1 MRGFKPDDQRQPQG
15 GNMGH
20 DAVMAAIARQN
31 QQQTAPQAEP
41 PKPESRPMQSLRQIF
56 SGTVFDPRSRQDKR
70 EREAGLADGGFVRAA
85 RGFLGLKDR
94 KKQIDEAVAGAAGEP
109 PAPAPAEPRAKS
121 GRPPDTSKFDPA
133 LVTETNPAGIRF
145 ADGGRVRPRG
155 FVAGPGTG
163 TSDSIKARLS
173 DGEYVLPADTVAAV
187 GVDALDALK
196 DATHTPVA
204 SQKAQRSTEPLFAVG
219 GLVDDERKRN
229 SFGNAAAAANDYGV
243 QQVMGQATQMT
254 AAPEVRAAI
263 GQQLDSP
270 ARVQA
275 AVSQIPTGI
284 SGSRPQAATP
294 AAQTTLPVA
303 APVADP
309 QVQADR
315 AAIGSAWNSVK
326 GMSENAGRAIADM
339 ATLVP
344 RGLVGAY
351 DSAVVRP
358 MRAAGLN
365 AAYLSPALV
374 PDGVDPASMT
384 PFTDQKRMREAST
397 AAAVAPP
404 QSAPA
409 PAVSPANTNDR
420 SGDANMPAMDTGAR
434 GLALPLGAVP
444 AANDQSK
451 PQQVAP
457 IIYRQGNSFGDSPE
471 AASWGARGSKN
482 PNAND
487 LAAADALANRSAQEV
502 SAMAARLQQP
512 TAAGFQPMQA
522 PQVEHSGNSWQARND
537 LRNAQVSASSMTEKP
552 GYGGIVTRRGVV
564 GGQQGGGPASQQY
577 AALLAQD
584 MKARGLEPELA
595 GKAMQE
601 NAGLQREG
609 MREQGQN
616 ARTAAELG
624 VRGFDAMQR
633 NAIERGR
640 LGLDAR
646 RTTLDENVKNI
657 DIRAG
662 QRLEALQNRYASA
675 KNDTERAAITKEI
688 RDLSGKDSGSDWAVQ
703 VTPAT
708 KNADGSTSEASI
720 YRYNKRTGDV
730 QRVDGQEKQQ
740 KFEDGKV
747 YTDANGNRR
756 KWDEKNKQWQPV

>member
-15 GNMGH
+15 GNMGR

-41 PKPESRPMQSLRQIF
+41 PKPESSPMQSLRQIF

-70 EREAGLADGGFVRAA
+70 EREAGL
-85 RGFLGLKDR
+85 
-94 KKQIDEAVAGAAGEP
+94 
-109 PAPAPAEPRAKS
+109 
-121 GRPPDTSKFDPA
+121 
-133 LVTETNPAGIRF
+133 

-173 DGEYVLPADTVAAV
+173 DGEYVLPADTVQAV

-204 SQKAQRSTEPLFAVG
+204 KPDKNRAGEPLFANA

-229 SFGNAAAAANDYGV
+229 SFGDAAAAANDYGV

-263 GQQLDSP
+263 GQQLDAP

-284 SGSRPQAATP
+284 SGSRPQASTP

-326 GMSENAGRAIADM
+326 GMNENAGRAIADM

-374 PDGVDPASMT
+374 PDGVDPSSMT
-384 PFTDQKRMREAST
+384 PFTDQKRLREANTT
-397 AAAVAPP
+397 AAIAPTQTDQRIASGAQP
-404 QSAPA
+404 VPGAPA
-409 PAVSPANTNDR
+409 ASPINTTDR

-434 GLALPLGAVP
+434 GLALPPGAAPVV
-444 AANDQSK
+444 NDPSK
-451 PQQVAP
+451 PQQVMP
-457 IIYRQGNSFGDSPE
+457 GIYRQGNSFGDSPE

-522 PQVEHSGNSWQARND
+522 PQVEHSGNSWARRNE
-537 LRNAQVSASSMTEKP
+537 LRNAQVSASSMTEQP

-564 GGQQGGGPASQQY
+564 GGQKGGGPASQQY

-675 KNDTERAAITKEI
+675 KNDTERAAIAKEI
-688 RDLSGKDSGSDWAVQ
+688 RDLSGKDAGSDWAVQ

-708 KNADGSTSEASI
+708 KNPDGSTSEASI

>member
-15 GNMGH
+15 GNMGR

-41 PKPESRPMQSLRQIF
+41 PKPESSPMQSLRQIF

-70 EREAGLADGGFVRAA
+70 EREAGL
-85 RGFLGLKDR
+85 
-94 KKQIDEAVAGAAGEP
+94 
-109 PAPAPAEPRAKS
+109 
-121 GRPPDTSKFDPA
+121 
-133 LVTETNPAGIRF
+133 

-173 DGEYVLPADTVAAV
+173 DGEYVLPADTVQAV

-204 SQKAQRSTEPLFAVG
+204 KPDKNRAGEPLFANA

-229 SFGNAAAAANDYGV
+229 SFGDAAAAANDHGV
-243 QQVMGQATQMT
+243 QQVGLPTAAGGALNPPQKSAPSPVDILRTARGQAQDGSV
-254 AAPEVRAAI
+254 AASSLDRQIAAHE
-263 GQQLDSP
+263 S
-270 ARVQA
+270 A
-275 AVSQIPTGI
+275 
-284 SGSRPQAATP
+284 AATGK
-294 AAQTTLPVA
+294 ALG
-303 APVADP
+303 D
-309 QVQADR
+309 
-315 AAIGSAWNSVK
+315 
-326 GMSENAGRAIADM
+326 AGRAVVGLFRKPDRGSDVSVFDAPPHPV
-339 ATLVP
+339 VP
-344 RGLVGAY
+344 N
-351 DSAVVRP
+351 P
-358 MRAAGLN
+358 
-365 AAYLSPALV
+365 
-374 PDGVDPASMT
+374 
-384 PFTDQKRMREAST
+384 TDQRLASGSQQ
-397 AAAVAPP
+397 APG
-404 QSAPA
+404 A
-409 PAVSPANTNDR
+409 PAVLPINTTDR

-434 GLALPLGAVP
+434 GLALP

-457 IIYRQGNSFGDSPE
+457 GIYRQGNSFGDSPE

-522 PQVEHSGNSWQARND
+522 PQVEHSGNSWARRNE
-537 LRNAQVSASSMTEKP
+537 LRNAQVSASSMTEQP

-564 GGQQGGGPASQQY
+564 GGQQGGGTASQQY

-609 MREQGQN
+609 MREQGLN
-616 ARTAAELG
+616 TRSAAELAA
-624 VRGFDAMQR
+624 RGFDAQAR
-633 NAIERGR
+633 R
-640 LGLDAR
+640 GLDER
-646 RTTLDENVKNI
+646 RLALDEKVKGAEV
-657 DIRAG
+657 RAAG
-662 QRLEALQNRYASA
+662 RQEKLFEQYANA
-675 KNDTERAAITKEI
+675 KTDEERARIAKTI
-688 RDLSGKDSGSDWAVQ
+688 RDLSGKDSGSEWAVQ

-708 KNADGSTSEASI
+708 KNPDGSTSEASI

-730 QRVDGQEKQQ
+730 QRVDGQASAPSANHVAALRKDPSLAAQFDETYGAGAAKRVL
-740 KFEDGKV
+740 GK
-747 YTDANGNRR
+747 
-756 KWDEKNKQWQPV
+756 

>member
-15 GNMGH
+15 GNMGR

-41 PKPESRPMQSLRQIF
+41 PKPESSPMQSLRQIF

-70 EREAGLADGGFVRAA
+70 EREAGL
-85 RGFLGLKDR
+85 
-94 KKQIDEAVAGAAGEP
+94 
-109 PAPAPAEPRAKS
+109 
-121 GRPPDTSKFDPA
+121 
-133 LVTETNPAGIRF
+133 

-204 SQKAQRSTEPLFAVG
+204 KPDKNRAGEPLFANA

-229 SFGNAAAAANDYGV
+229 SFGDAAAAANDYGV
-243 QQVMGQATQMT
+243 QQVMGKATQMT

-263 GQQLDSP
+263 GQQLDAP

-275 AVSQIPTGI
+275 AVNQIPTGI
-284 SGSRPQAATP
+284 SGQRAPVPVASTVSPPVATAPAVETDHQAGAPSAAPVRVQRQRDVRGAEFAEQQRAAAANRASWSADYDRAGAQMAADAREAAARRIGNAIMRPASSPATP
-294 AAQTTLPVA
+294 IHPVGFVPGDADMPARDVGKVDFAQSSVAAAPGQRPGVANA
-303 APVADP
+303 APVAP
-309 QVQADR
+309 ARGAD
-315 AAIGSAWNSVK
+315 I
-326 GMSENAGRAIADM
+326 
-339 ATLVP
+339 
-344 RGLVGAY
+344 
-351 DSAVVRP
+351 
-358 MRAAGLN
+358 
-365 AAYLSPALV
+365 
-374 PDGVDPASMT
+374 
-384 PFTDQKRMREAST
+384 
-397 AAAVAPP
+397 
-404 QSAPA
+404 
-409 PAVSPANTNDR
+409 NTTDR

-434 GLALPLGAVP
+434 GLALP

-457 IIYRQGNSFGDSPE
+457 GIYRQGNSFGDSPE

-522 PQVEHSGNSWQARND
+522 PQVEHSGNSWARRNE
-537 LRNAQVSASSMTEKP
+537 LRNAQVSASSMTEQP

-564 GGQQGGGPASQQY
+564 GGQQGGGTASQQY

-609 MREQGQN
+609 MREQGAN
-616 ARTAAELG
+616 AREAGRNALAQGELG
-624 VRGFDAMQR
+624 LKREAAGFQ
-633 NAIERGR
+633 
-640 LGLDAR
+640 
-646 RTTLDENVKNI
+646 T
-657 DIRAG
+657 
-662 QRLEALQNRYASA
+662 
-675 KNDTERAAITKEI
+675 RAAAQQEQLRNVLLDPNATPEQRKIAQ
-688 RDLSGKDSGSDWAVQ
+688 RSLAALSGKTAADRMQTVELPDTTNEMGQ
-703 VTPAT
+703 VVRGGQAL
-708 KNADGSTSEASI
+708 
-720 YRYNKRTGDV
+720 V
-730 QRVDGQEKQQ
+730 RVL
-740 KFEDGKV
+740 EDGTVQQVPIGAQAPAPIAAPKAGEVRNGYRFKGGNPNDQANWTKV
-747 YTDANGNRR
+747 
-756 KWDEKNKQWQPV
+756 

>member
-41 PKPESRPMQSLRQIF
+41 PKPESSPMQSLRQIF

-70 EREAGLADGGFVRAA
+70 EREAGL
-85 RGFLGLKDR
+85 
-94 KKQIDEAVAGAAGEP
+94 
-109 PAPAPAEPRAKS
+109 
-121 GRPPDTSKFDPA
+121 
-133 LVTETNPAGIRF
+133 

-204 SQKAQRSTEPLFAVG
+204 KPDKNRAGEPLFANA
-219 GLVDDERKRN
+219 GLVASTVSPPVATAPAVETDHQAGAPSAAPVRVQRQRDVRGAEFAEQQR
-229 SFGNAAAAANDYGV
+229 AAAANRASWSADYDRAGA
-243 QQVMGQATQMT
+243 QMAADAREAAARRIGNAIMRPASSPATPIHPVGFVPGDADMPARDVGKVDFAQSSVA
-254 AAPEVRAAI
+254 AAP
-263 GQQLDSP
+263 GQQP
-270 ARVQA
+270 GVAN
-275 AVSQIPTGI
+275 
-284 SGSRPQAATP
+284 
-294 AAQTTLPVA
+294 A
-303 APVADP
+303 APVA
-309 QVQADR
+309 
-315 AAIGSAWNSVK
+315 
-326 GMSENAGRAIADM
+326 
-339 ATLVP
+339 
-344 RGLVGAY
+344 
-351 DSAVVRP
+351 
-358 MRAAGLN
+358 
-365 AAYLSPALV
+365 
-374 PDGVDPASMT
+374 PASGAT
-384 PFTDQKRMREAST
+384 I
-397 AAAVAPP
+397 
-404 QSAPA
+404 
-409 PAVSPANTNDR
+409 NTTDR

-434 GLALPLGAVP
+434 GLALPPGAVP
-444 AANDQSK
+444 VVNDPSK
-451 PQQVAP
+451 PQQVMP
-457 IIYRQGNSFGDSPE
+457 GIYRQGNSFGDSVE
-471 AASWGARGSKN
+471 AAAWGANGSKN
-482 PNAND
+482 PTAND

-522 PQVEHSGNSWQARND
+522 PQVEHSGNSWARRNE
-537 LRNAQVSASSMTEKP
+537 LRNAQVSASSMTEQP

-564 GGQQGGGPASQQY
+564 GGQKGGGPASQQY

-675 KNDTERAAITKEI
+675 KNDTERAAIAKEI
-688 RDLSGKDSGSDWAVQ
+688 RDLSGKDAGSDWAVQ

-708 KNADGSTSEASI
+708 KNPDGSTSEASI

>member
-41 PKPESRPMQSLRQIF
+41 PKPESSPMHSLRQIF

-70 EREAGLADGGFVRAA
+70 EREAGLADGG
-85 RGFLGLKDR
+85 
-94 KKQIDEAVAGAAGEP
+94 
-109 PAPAPAEPRAKS
+109 
-121 GRPPDTSKFDPA
+121 
-133 LVTETNPAGIRF
+133 
-145 ADGGRVRPRG
+145 RVRPRG

-173 DGEYVLPADTVAAV
+173 HGEYVLPADTVAAV

-204 SQKAQRSTEPLFAVG
+204 KPDKNRMGEPLFANA

-229 SFGNAAAAANDYGV
+229 SFGDAAAAANDHGV

-263 GQQLDSP
+263 GQQLDAP

-284 SGSRPQAATP
+284 SGQRLPERTQAA
-294 AAQTTLPVA
+294 A
-303 APVADP
+303 APTAAPGLDADP
-309 QVQADR
+309 QVRSDR
-315 AAIGSAWNSVK
+315 AAFGSAWSGIK
-326 GMSENAGRAIADM
+326 GASEDAGRAMVDV

-457 IIYRQGNSFGDSPE
+457 SIYRQGNSFGDSPE
-471 AASWGARGSKN
+471 AAAWGASGSKN

-522 PQVEHSGNSWQARND
+522 PPVEHSGNSWQARND
-537 LRNAQVSASSMTEKP
+537 LRNAQVSASSMTEQP

-564 GGQQGGGPASQQY
+564 GGQQGGGPASKQY

-609 MREQGQN
+609 M
-616 ARTAAELG
+616 
-624 VRGFDAMQR
+624 RGFDAMQR

-675 KNDTERAAITKEI
+675 KNDTERAAIAKEI
-688 RDLSGKDSGSDWAVQ
+688 RDLSGKDAGSDWAVQ

-708 KNADGSTSEASI
+708 NNPDGSTSEASI

>member
-15 GNMGH
+15 GNMGR

-41 PKPESRPMQSLRQIF
+41 PKPESSPMQSLRQIF

-70 EREAGLADGGFVRAA
+70 EREAGL
-85 RGFLGLKDR
+85 
-94 KKQIDEAVAGAAGEP
+94 
-109 PAPAPAEPRAKS
+109 
-121 GRPPDTSKFDPA
+121 
-133 LVTETNPAGIRF
+133 

-204 SQKAQRSTEPLFAVG
+204 KPDKNRAGEPLFANA

-229 SFGNAAAAANDYGV
+229 SFGDAAAAANDYGV
-243 QQVMGQATQMT
+243 QQVMGKATQMT

-263 GQQLDSP
+263 GQQLDAP

-284 SGSRPQAATP
+284 SGSRPQASTP

-326 GMSENAGRAIADM
+326 GMNENAGRAIADM

-374 PDGVDPASMT
+374 PDGVDPSSMT

-409 PAVSPANTNDR
+409 PAVSPANTTDR

-434 GLALPLGAVP
+434 GLALP

-457 IIYRQGNSFGDSPE
+457 GIYRQGNSFGDSPE

-522 PQVEHSGNSWQARND
+522 PQVEHSGNSWARRNE
-537 LRNAQVSASSMTEKP
+537 LRNAQVSASSMTEQP

-564 GGQQGGGPASQQY
+564 GGQQGGGTASQQY

-640 LGLDAR
+640 LVLDAR

-662 QRLEALQNRYASA
+662 QRLEALQNRYAAA
-675 KNDTERAAITKEI
+675 KNDSERAAIAKEI
-688 RDLSGKDSGSDWAVQ
+688 RDLSGKTDADHLKNSFMAVGGGQEWDDQAKVMRNVPQRLVDLRTLQEVGAPARQGPAQ
-703 VTPAT
+703 VTSKEQMDKLPRGTPFIGPDGKQYT
-708 KNADGSTSEASI
+708 KN
-720 YRYNKRTGDV
+720 
-730 QRVDGQEKQQ
+730 
-740 KFEDGKV
+740 
-747 YTDANGNRR
+747 
-756 KWDEKNKQWQPV
+756 

>member
-15 GNMGH
+15 GNMGR

-41 PKPESRPMQSLRQIF
+41 PKPESSPMQSLRQIF

-70 EREAGLADGGFVRAA
+70 EREAGL
-85 RGFLGLKDR
+85 
-94 KKQIDEAVAGAAGEP
+94 
-109 PAPAPAEPRAKS
+109 
-121 GRPPDTSKFDPA
+121 
-133 LVTETNPAGIRF
+133 

-204 SQKAQRSTEPLFAVG
+204 KPDKNRAGEPLFANA

-229 SFGNAAAAANDYGV
+229 SFGDAAAAANDYGV

-254 AAPEVRAAI
+254 AAPAVRAAI
-263 GQQLDSP
+263 GQQLDAP

-284 SGSRPQAATP
+284 SGSRPQASTP

-326 GMSENAGRAIADM
+326 GMNENAGRAIADM

-374 PDGVDPASMT
+374 PDGVDPSSMT

-409 PAVSPANTNDR
+409 PAVSPANTTDR

-434 GLALPLGAVP
+434 GLALP

-457 IIYRQGNSFGDSPE
+457 GIYRQGNSFGDSPE

-522 PQVEHSGNSWQARND
+522 PQVEHSGNSWARRNE
-537 LRNAQVSASSMTEKP
+537 LRNAQVSASSMTEQP

-564 GGQQGGGPASQQY
+564 GGQQGGGTASQQY

-609 MREQGQN
+609 MREQGAN
-616 ARTAAELG
+616 AREAGRNALTAEELAL
-624 VRGFDAMQR
+624 RREAQGFQTREAQQKEQLRNVLLDPKSTPEQRAVAQR
-633 NAIERGR
+633 N
-640 LGLDAR
+640 L
-646 RTTLDENVKNI
+646 
-657 DIRAG
+657 
-662 QRLEALQNRYASA
+662 
-675 KNDTERAAITKEI
+675 AA
-688 RDLSGKDSGSDWAVQ
+688 LSGKTAADRMQTVALPDTTNEMGQ
-703 VTPAT
+703 VVRGGQAL
-708 KNADGSTSEASI
+708 
-720 YRYNKRTGDV
+720 V
-730 QRVDGQEKQQ
+730 RVL
-740 KFEDGKV
+740 EDGTVQQVPIGAQAPAPQGGLPKV
-747 YTDANGNRR
+747 ATPQDLAALKSGTRFVDSNGVERI
-756 KWDEKNKQWQPV
+756 KK

>member
-41 PKPESRPMQSLRQIF
+41 PKPESSPMQSLRQIF

-70 EREAGLADGGFVRAA
+70 EREAGL
-85 RGFLGLKDR
+85 
-94 KKQIDEAVAGAAGEP
+94 
-109 PAPAPAEPRAKS
+109 
-121 GRPPDTSKFDPA
+121 
-133 LVTETNPAGIRF
+133 

-204 SQKAQRSTEPLFAVG
+204 KPDKNRAGEPLFANA

-229 SFGNAAAAANDYGV
+229 SFGDAAAAANDYGV
-243 QQVMGQATQMT
+243 QQVMGKATQMT

-263 GQQLDSP
+263 GQQLDAP

-284 SGSRPQAATP
+284 SGSRPQASTP

-309 QVQADR
+309 QVQSDR

-326 GMSENAGRAIADM
+326 GMNENAGRAIADM

-351 DSAVVRP
+351 DSVVVRP

-374 PDGVDPASMT
+374 PDGVDPSSMT
-384 PFTDQKRMREAST
+384 PFTDQKRLREANTT
-397 AAAVAPP
+397 AAIAPTQTDQRIASGAQP
-404 QSAPA
+404 VPGAPA
-409 PAVSPANTNDR
+409 ASPINTTDR
-420 SGDANMPAMDTGAR
+420 SGDANMPAMDVGAR
-434 GLALPLGAVP
+434 GFNPVAAATPAVSNQ
-444 AANDQSK
+444 A
-451 PQQVAP
+451 QQVAP
-457 IIYRQGNSFGDSPE
+457 GVYLQGNSFGDSPE
-471 AASWGARGSKN
+471 AASWGARGGKN

-522 PQVEHSGNSWQARND
+522 PQVEHSGNSWARRNE
-537 LRNAQVSASSMTEKP
+537 LRNAQVSASSMTEQP

-564 GGQQGGGPASQQY
+564 GGQKGGGPASQQY

-657 DIRAG
+657 SIRAA
-662 QRLEALQNRYASA
+662 QRLESLQNRYAQA
-675 KNDTERAAITKEI
+675 KDDTERAAIAREI
-688 RDLSGKDSGSDWAVQ
+688 RDLSGKQDQNAAARMEVVRGSVD
-703 VTPAT
+703 PAT
-708 KNADGSTSEASI
+708 GRRDGDYAVIFDPNTQTA
-720 YRYNKRTGDV
+720 RTV
-730 QRVDGQEKQQ
+730 PVDGQGGRQQ
-740 KFEDGKV
+740 NFEVGKV
-747 YTDANGNRR
+747 YQDANGNRR
-756 KWDEKNKQWQPV
+756 KWDGEKWQKV

>member
-1 MRGFKPDDQRQPQG
+1 
-15 GNMGH
+15 MGH

-41 PKPESRPMQSLRQIF
+41 PKPESSPMQSLRQIF

-173 DGEYVLPADTVAAV
+173 HGEYVLPADTVQAV

-204 SQKAQRSTEPLFAVG
+204 KPDKNRAGEPLFANA

-229 SFGNAAAAANDYGV
+229 SFGDAAAAANDYGV
-243 QQVMGQATQMT
+243 QQVMGKATQMT
-254 AAPEVRAAI
+254 ATPEVRAAI
-263 GQQLDSP
+263 GQQLDAP
-270 ARVQA
+270 ERTQA
-275 AVSQIPTGI
+275 AVNQIPTGI
-284 SGSRPQAATP
+284 SGSRPQASTP

-326 GMSENAGRAIADM
+326 GMNENAGRAIANM

-344 RGLVGAY
+344 RALVGAY

-374 PDGVDPASMT
+374 PDGVDPSSMT
-384 PFTDQKRMREAST
+384 PFTDQKRLREANTT
-397 AAAVAPP
+397 AAIAPTQTDQRIASGAQP
-404 QSAPA
+404 VPGAPA
-409 PAVSPANTNDR
+409 ASPINTTDR

-434 GLALPLGAVP
+434 GLALP

-457 IIYRQGNSFGDSPE
+457 SIYRQGNSFGDSPE

-537 LRNAQVSASSMTEKP
+537 LRNAQVSASSMTEQP

-564 GGQQGGGPASQQY
+564 GGQQGVGTASKQY
-577 AALLAQD
+577 AAMLAQD

-675 KNDTERAAITKEI
+675 KNDTERAAIAKEI
-688 RDLSGKDSGSDWAVQ
+688 RDLSGKDAGSDWAVQ

-708 KNADGSTSEASI
+708 KNPDGSTSEASI

>member
-15 GNMGH
+15 GNMGR

-41 PKPESRPMQSLRQIF
+41 PKPESSPMQSLRQIF

-70 EREAGLADGGFVRAA
+70 EREAGL
-85 RGFLGLKDR
+85 
-94 KKQIDEAVAGAAGEP
+94 
-109 PAPAPAEPRAKS
+109 
-121 GRPPDTSKFDPA
+121 
-133 LVTETNPAGIRF
+133 

-173 DGEYVLPADTVAAV
+173 DGEYVLPADTVQAV

-204 SQKAQRSTEPLFAVG
+204 KPDKNRAGEPLFANA

-229 SFGNAAAAANDYGV
+229 SFGDAAAAANDHGV
-243 QQVMGQATQMT
+243 QQVGLPTAAGGALNPPQKSAPSPVDILRTARGQAQDGSV
-254 AAPEVRAAI
+254 AARSLDRQIAAHE
-263 GQQLDSP
+263 S
-270 ARVQA
+270 A
-275 AVSQIPTGI
+275 
-284 SGSRPQAATP
+284 AATGK
-294 AAQTTLPVA
+294 ALG
-303 APVADP
+303 D
-309 QVQADR
+309 
-315 AAIGSAWNSVK
+315 
-326 GMSENAGRAIADM
+326 AGRAVVGLFRKPDRGSDVSVFDAPPHPV
-339 ATLVP
+339 VP
-344 RGLVGAY
+344 N
-351 DSAVVRP
+351 P
-358 MRAAGLN
+358 
-365 AAYLSPALV
+365 
-374 PDGVDPASMT
+374 
-384 PFTDQKRMREAST
+384 TDQRLASGSQQ
-397 AAAVAPP
+397 APG
-404 QSAPA
+404 A
-409 PAVSPANTNDR
+409 PAVLPINTTDR

-434 GLALPLGAVP
+434 GLALP

-457 IIYRQGNSFGDSPE
+457 GIYRQGNSFGDSPE

-522 PQVEHSGNSWQARND
+522 PQVEHSGNSWARRNE
-537 LRNAQVSASSMTEKP
+537 LRNAQVSASSMTEQP

-609 MREQGQN
+609 MREQGAN
-616 ARTAAELG
+616 AREAGRNALAQGELG
-624 VRGFDAMQR
+624 LKREAAGFQ
-633 NAIERGR
+633 
-640 LGLDAR
+640 
-646 RTTLDENVKNI
+646 T
-657 DIRAG
+657 
-662 QRLEALQNRYASA
+662 
-675 KNDTERAAITKEI
+675 RAAAQQEQLRNVLLDPNATPEQRKIAQGSLAA
-688 RDLSGKDSGSDWAVQ
+688 LSGKTAADRMQTVTLPDTTNEMGQ
-703 VTPAT
+703 VVRGGQAL
-708 KNADGSTSEASI
+708 
-720 YRYNKRTGDV
+720 V
-730 QRVDGQEKQQ
+730 RVL
-740 KFEDGKV
+740 EDGTVQQVPIGAQAPAPQGGLPKV
-747 YTDANGNRR
+747 ATPQDLAALKSGTRFVDSNGVERI
-756 KWDEKNKQWQPV
+756 KK

>member
-15 GNMGH
+15 GNMGR

-41 PKPESRPMQSLRQIF
+41 PKPESSPMQSLRQIF

-70 EREAGLADGGFVRAA
+70 EREAGL
-85 RGFLGLKDR
+85 
-94 KKQIDEAVAGAAGEP
+94 
-109 PAPAPAEPRAKS
+109 
-121 GRPPDTSKFDPA
+121 
-133 LVTETNPAGIRF
+133 

-204 SQKAQRSTEPLFAVG
+204 SQKAQRSTEPLFAGG
-219 GLVDDERKRN
+219 GLIDDERKPN
-229 SFGNAAAAANDYGV
+229 SFGDAAAAANDHGV

-254 AAPEVRAAI
+254 AAPAVRAAI
-263 GQQLDSP
+263 GQQMDAP
-270 ARVQA
+270 ARIQA
-275 AVSQIPTGI
+275 AVNQIPTGI
-284 SGSRPQAATP
+284 SGQRAPVPVASTVSPPVATAPAVETDHQAGAPSAAPVRVQRQRDVRGAEFAEQQRAAAANRASWSADYDRAGAQMAADAREAAARRIGNAIMRPASSPATP
-294 AAQTTLPVA
+294 IHPVGFVPGDADMPARDVGKVDFAQSSVAAAPGQRPGVANA
-303 APVADP
+303 APVAP
-309 QVQADR
+309 ARGAD
-315 AAIGSAWNSVK
+315 I
-326 GMSENAGRAIADM
+326 
-339 ATLVP
+339 
-344 RGLVGAY
+344 
-351 DSAVVRP
+351 
-358 MRAAGLN
+358 
-365 AAYLSPALV
+365 
-374 PDGVDPASMT
+374 
-384 PFTDQKRMREAST
+384 
-397 AAAVAPP
+397 
-404 QSAPA
+404 
-409 PAVSPANTNDR
+409 NTTDR

-434 GLALPLGAVP
+434 GLALP

-457 IIYRQGNSFGDSPE
+457 GIYRQGNSFGDSPE

-522 PQVEHSGNSWQARND
+522 PQVEHSGNSWARRNE
-537 LRNAQVSASSMTEKP
+537 LRNAQVSASSMTEQP

-564 GGQQGGGPASQQY
+564 GGQQGGGTASKQY

-633 NAIERGR
+633 NAIEWGR

-657 DIRAG
+657 DIRAA
-662 QRLEALQNRYASA
+662 QRLESLQNRYAQA
-675 KNDTERAAITKEI
+675 KDDTERAAIAKEI
-688 RDLSGKDSGSDWAVQ
+688 RDLSGKDAGSDWAVQ

-708 KNADGSTSEASI
+708 KNPDGSTSEASI

>member
-15 GNMGH
+15 GNMGR

-41 PKPESRPMQSLRQIF
+41 PKPESSPMQSLRQIF

-70 EREAGLADGGFVRAA
+70 EREAGL
-85 RGFLGLKDR
+85 
-94 KKQIDEAVAGAAGEP
+94 
-109 PAPAPAEPRAKS
+109 
-121 GRPPDTSKFDPA
+121 
-133 LVTETNPAGIRF
+133 

-204 SQKAQRSTEPLFAVG
+204 KPDKNRAGEPLFANA

-229 SFGNAAAAANDYGV
+229 SFGDAAAAANDYGV

-254 AAPEVRAAI
+254 AAPAVRAAI
-263 GQQLDSP
+263 GQQLDAP

-284 SGSRPQAATP
+284 SGSRPQASTP

-309 QVQADR
+309 QVQSDR

-326 GMSENAGRAIADM
+326 GMNENAGRAIADM

-374 PDGVDPASMT
+374 PDGVDPSSMT
-384 PFTDQKRMREAST
+384 PFTDQKRLREANTT
-397 AAAVAPP
+397 AAIAPTQTDQRIASGAQP
-404 QSAPA
+404 VPGAPA
-409 PAVSPANTNDR
+409 ASPINTTDR

-434 GLALPLGAVP
+434 GLALPPV
-444 AANDQSK
+444 AAPVVNDPSK
-451 PQQVAP
+451 PQQVMP
-457 IIYRQGNSFGDSPE
+457 GIYRQGNSFGDSPE
-471 AASWGARGSKN
+471 AASWGARGGKN

-522 PQVEHSGNSWQARND
+522 PQVEHSGNSWARRNE
-537 LRNAQVSASSMTEKP
+537 LRNAQVSASSMTEQP

-564 GGQQGGGPASQQY
+564 GGQNGGGPASQQY

-657 DIRAG
+657 DIRAA
-662 QRLEALQNRYASA
+662 QRLESLQNRYAQA
-675 KNDTERAAITKEI
+675 KDDTERAAIAREI
-688 RDLSGKDSGSDWAVQ
+688 RDLSGRDSGSARDNFMAVGGGQ
-703 VTPAT
+703 EWDAQAGVMRNVPQRLI
-708 KNADGSTSEASI
+708 DL
-720 YRYNKRTGDV
+720 RTGQEVGAPGGGRRPAQDSPQV
-730 QRVDGQEKQQ
+730 QEIVNDTSLTKEQRAAKLRQLGYQ
-740 KFEDGKV
+740 
-747 YTDANGNRR
+747 
-756 KWDEKNKQWQPV
+756 

>member
-41 PKPESRPMQSLRQIF
+41 PKPESSPMQSLRQIF

-70 EREAGLADGGFVRAA
+70 EREAGL
-85 RGFLGLKDR
+85 
-94 KKQIDEAVAGAAGEP
+94 
-109 PAPAPAEPRAKS
+109 
-121 GRPPDTSKFDPA
+121 
-133 LVTETNPAGIRF
+133 

-173 DGEYVLPADTVAAV
+173 DGEYVLPADTVQAV

-204 SQKAQRSTEPLFAVG
+204 KPDKNRAGEPLFANA

-229 SFGNAAAAANDYGV
+229 SFGDAAAAANDHGV
-243 QQVMGQATQMT
+243 QQVMGKATQMT

-263 GQQLDSP
+263 GQQLDAP

-284 SGSRPQAATP
+284 SGSRPQASTP

-374 PDGVDPASMT
+374 PDGVDPSSMT

-409 PAVSPANTNDR
+409 PAVSPANTTDR

-434 GLALPLGAVP
+434 GLALP

-457 IIYRQGNSFGDSPE
+457 GIYRQGNSFGDSPE

-522 PQVEHSGNSWQARND
+522 PQVEHSGNSWARRNE
-537 LRNAQVSASSMTEKP
+537 LRNAQVSASSMTEQP

-564 GGQQGGGPASQQY
+564 GGQQGGGTASQQY

-609 MREQGQN
+609 MREQGAN
-616 ARTAAELG
+616 AREAGRNALAQGELG
-624 VRGFDAMQR
+624 LKREAAGFQ
-633 NAIERGR
+633 
-640 LGLDAR
+640 
-646 RTTLDENVKNI
+646 T
-657 DIRAG
+657 
-662 QRLEALQNRYASA
+662 
-675 KNDTERAAITKEI
+675 RAAAQQEQLRNVLLDPNATPEQRKIAQ
-688 RDLSGKDSGSDWAVQ
+688 RSLAALSGKTAADRMQTVTLPDTTNEMGQ
-703 VTPAT
+703 VVRGGQAL
-708 KNADGSTSEASI
+708 
-720 YRYNKRTGDV
+720 V
-730 QRVDGQEKQQ
+730 RVL
-740 KFEDGKV
+740 EDGTVQQVPIGAQAPAPQGGLPKV
-747 YTDANGNRR
+747 ATPQDLAALKSGTRFVDSNGVERI
-756 KWDEKNKQWQPV
+756 KK

>member
-15 GNMGH
+15 GNMGR

-41 PKPESRPMQSLRQIF
+41 PKPESSPMQSLRQIF

-70 EREAGLADGGFVRAA
+70 EREAGL
-85 RGFLGLKDR
+85 
-94 KKQIDEAVAGAAGEP
+94 
-109 PAPAPAEPRAKS
+109 
-121 GRPPDTSKFDPA
+121 
-133 LVTETNPAGIRF
+133 

-204 SQKAQRSTEPLFAVG
+204 KPDKNRAGEPLFANA

-229 SFGNAAAAANDYGV
+229 SFGDAAAAANDYGV
-243 QQVMGQATQMT
+243 QQVMGKATQMT

-263 GQQLDSP
+263 GQQLDAP

-275 AVSQIPTGI
+275 AVNQIPTGI
-284 SGSRPQAATP
+284 SGQRAPVPVASTVSPPVATAPAVETDHQAGAPSAAPVRVQRQRDVRGAEFAEQQRAAAANRASWSADYDRAGAQMAADAREAAARRIGNAIMRPASSPATP
-294 AAQTTLPVA
+294 IHPVGFVPGDADMPARDVGKVDFAQSSVAAAPGQRPGVANA
-303 APVADP
+303 APVAP
-309 QVQADR
+309 ARGAD
-315 AAIGSAWNSVK
+315 I
-326 GMSENAGRAIADM
+326 
-339 ATLVP
+339 
-344 RGLVGAY
+344 
-351 DSAVVRP
+351 
-358 MRAAGLN
+358 
-365 AAYLSPALV
+365 
-374 PDGVDPASMT
+374 
-384 PFTDQKRMREAST
+384 
-397 AAAVAPP
+397 
-404 QSAPA
+404 
-409 PAVSPANTNDR
+409 NTTDR

-434 GLALPLGAVP
+434 GLALP

-457 IIYRQGNSFGDSPE
+457 GIYRQGNSFGDSPE

-522 PQVEHSGNSWQARND
+522 PQVEHSGNSWARRNE
-537 LRNAQVSASSMTEKP
+537 LRNAQVSASSMTEQP

-564 GGQQGGGPASQQY
+564 GGQQGGGTASQQY

-609 MREQGQN
+609 MREQGAN
-616 ARTAAELG
+616 AREAGRNALAQGELG
-624 VRGFDAMQR
+624 LKREAAGFQ
-633 NAIERGR
+633 
-640 LGLDAR
+640 
-646 RTTLDENVKNI
+646 T
-657 DIRAG
+657 
-662 QRLEALQNRYASA
+662 
-675 KNDTERAAITKEI
+675 RAAAQQEQLRNVLLDPNATPEQRKIAQ
-688 RDLSGKDSGSDWAVQ
+688 RSLAALSGKTAADRMQTVTLPDTTNEMGQ
-703 VTPAT
+703 VVRGGQAL
-708 KNADGSTSEASI
+708 
-720 YRYNKRTGDV
+720 V
-730 QRVDGQEKQQ
+730 RVL
-740 KFEDGKV
+740 EDGTVQQVPIGAQAPAPIAAPKAGEVRNGYRFKGGNPNDQANWTKV
-747 YTDANGNRR
+747 
-756 KWDEKNKQWQPV
+756 

>member
-15 GNMGH
+15 GNMGR

-41 PKPESRPMQSLRQIF
+41 PKPESSPMQSLRQIF

-70 EREAGLADGGFVRAA
+70 EREAGL
-85 RGFLGLKDR
+85 
-94 KKQIDEAVAGAAGEP
+94 
-109 PAPAPAEPRAKS
+109 
-121 GRPPDTSKFDPA
+121 
-133 LVTETNPAGIRF
+133 

-204 SQKAQRSTEPLFAVG
+204 KPDKNRAGEPLFANA

-229 SFGNAAAAANDYGV
+229 SFGDAAAAANDYGV
-243 QQVMGQATQMT
+243 QQVMGKATQMT

-263 GQQLDSP
+263 GQQLDAP

-284 SGSRPQAATP
+284 SGSRPQASTP

-309 QVQADR
+309 QVQSDR

-326 GMSENAGRAIADM
+326 GMNENAGRAIADM

-374 PDGVDPASMT
+374 PDGVDPSSMT
-384 PFTDQKRMREAST
+384 PFTDQKRLREANTT
-397 AAAVAPP
+397 AAIAPTQTDQRIASGAQP
-404 QSAPA
+404 VPGAPA
-409 PAVSPANTNDR
+409 ASPINTTDR

-434 GLALPLGAVP
+434 GLALPPV
-444 AANDQSK
+444 AAPVVNDPSK
-451 PQQVAP
+451 PQQVMP
-457 IIYRQGNSFGDSPE
+457 GIYRQGNSFGDSPE
-471 AASWGARGSKN
+471 AASWGARGGKN

-522 PQVEHSGNSWQARND
+522 PQVEHSGNSWARRNE
-537 LRNAQVSASSMTEKP
+537 LRNAQVSASSMTEQP

-564 GGQQGGGPASQQY
+564 GGQNGGGPASQQY

-657 DIRAG
+657 DIRAA
-662 QRLEALQNRYASA
+662 QRLESLQNRYAQA
-675 KNDTERAAITKEI
+675 KDDTERAAIAREI
-688 RDLSGKDSGSDWAVQ
+688 RDLSGRDSGSARDNFMAVGGGQ
-703 VTPAT
+703 EWDAQAGVMRNVPQRLI
-708 KNADGSTSEASI
+708 DL
-720 YRYNKRTGDV
+720 RTGQEVGAPGGGRRPAQDSPQV
-730 QRVDGQEKQQ
+730 QEIVNDTSLTKEQRAAKLRQLGYQ
-740 KFEDGKV
+740 
-747 YTDANGNRR
+747 
-756 KWDEKNKQWQPV
+756 